1 MAVDPDQSTP
11 IPIPITAR
19 EATSQGATKNGNDSL
34 EKEKDEVGSGEPSQQ
49 EAPDET
55 DHSQE
60 SYSPKYESIDK
71 ESEDKPLTSRQRW
84 KAYAA
89 TLFLMGSVV
98 HIVASIVT
106 VTLFF
111 VLSLPPSLSLWFVC
125 VCGSASTYIVFLI
138 LAGFCCSSFGTVQG
152 AGMRSFGQL
161 RMQLCQLQARLDALG
176 IVGESSVA
184 FESEGFSNAAKVEA
198 YRCFESARWYLQE
211 HRAGLRWVTGMG
223 YINAW
228 GLVHRAEEALVKVE
242 PAEMVFRGAVHDRLA
257 IQDSKI
263 GKRDELLNKL
273 TTAAI
278 DLYPDGAIYFIDDS
292 QLLRKIAE
300 VVNKIHA
307 AQPPVDIDDLKSN
320 SRGRQ
325 NAARLMLSE
334 IRRTLNEYRDN
345 LWESI
350 FRERNRLMNTVAITG
365 LVTHILLCITIVMM
379 GLIHAEKTLLM
390 AATAYYMVGAIAG
403 LFLRFWN
410 EINSD
415 SAMEDFNLS
424 MARLLAT
431 PLLSGLAGVGGVLI
445 SLLLSD
451 ILTSSSHAIT
461 FASMFRFDPN
471 YFLTAAAFGL
481 APDLLIRG
489 LQQKVAKY
497 SSELRRS
504 KGGSQED
511 Q

>member
-1 MAVDPDQSTP
+1 MAVDPDQSIPTP
-11 IPIPITAR
+11 IPISTSGSTA
-19 EATSQGATKNGNDSL
+19 QGTTENGSSDKEKEDVGIDKPSLPDSL
-34 EKEKDEVGSGEPSQQ
+34 
-49 EAPDET
+49 DET
-55 DHSQE
+55 DHAQE
-60 SYSPKYESIDK
+60 SYDPKYESIDK
-71 ESEDKPLTSRQRW
+71 ESEDRPLTGRQRW
-84 KAYAA
+84 KAYGA

-98 HIVASIVT
+98 HSVASIVT
-106 VTLFF
+106 VALFF

-125 VCGSASTYIVFLI
+125 VCGSVSTYIVFLI
-138 LAGFCCSSFGTVQG
+138 IAIFCYSSVGTVQG

-161 RMQLCQLQARLDALG
+161 RTRLCQLRARFDALG
-176 IVGESSVA
+176 IRGESSVA
-184 FESEGFSNAAKVEA
+184 FADEDFSNAAGVEA
-198 YRCFESARWYLQE
+198 YRCYECARWYLQE

-228 GLVHRAEEALVKVE
+228 GLVHRSEEALVKVE
-242 PAEMVFRGAVHDRLA
+242 PAEIVFRGAVHDRLA
-257 IQDSKI
+257 MQDSKI

-273 TTAAI
+273 TTAAM
-278 DLYPDGAIYFIDDS
+278 DLYPEGAIYFIDDS

-320 SRGRQ
+320 SRERQ
-325 NAARLMLSE
+325 NAARMMLGE

-350 FRERNRLMNTVAITG
+350 LRERNRLMNTIAVTG

-379 GLIHAEKTLLM
+379 GIIHAEKTLLM
-390 AATAYYMVGAIAG
+390 AATAYYVVGAIAG

-415 SAMEDFNLS
+415 NAMEDFGLS
-424 MARLLAT
+424 MARLLAI
-431 PLLSGLAGVGGVLI
+431 PLLSGLAGIGGVLI

-451 ILTSSSHAIT
+451 ILTSSGQAIT
-461 FASMFRFDPN
+461 FADMFRFDPN

-497 SSELRRS
+497 SSELRKS
-504 KGGSQED
+504 KSGSQED